1 MLNLQFFLQCKYQE
15 ESLKKKSKGRACK
28 NTGSYLVSRMAERPP
43 RRPRVAWEAR
53 APQESSSPL
62 KPYEV
67 CMVQPLQTDGSWL
80 AVCEKESVR
89 CIQAFLKST
98 EKDEAQK
105 MRFLQSIRT
114 LCRAARHKG
123 LSQGLD
129 VFCPRDELAENIRAL
144 LQEEP
149 RDHLRTAVRQQ
160 AMLAIAALSSAE
172 AVPEGQ
178 TIPLLDACFSSVFCL
193 PPKEDMQG
201 LDTSLY
207 HKTLHAMD
215 TMLQTVVLG
224 SPASSLSK
232 ELQSILQ
239 MLLTFTKSPSAA
251 VRERAVGRIG
261 TLSYLLAS
269 YSSLEAWCPFGRED
283 DSPAC
288 HGGIHIPILGELLGR
303 LILLSF
309 CKDKETSRAAL
320 HALHHLFRFL
330 QQQRCSAWPED
341 NLQHQRVWGAA
352 STSCRSLPSTSA
364 TTKVFGKYLQPLE
377 RTDIILTA
385 IEAMT
390 DASISD
396 KEGASS
402 MLDEAM
408 KDPNSWLTDVP
419 KIMSGIHGNLEHICV
434 APARHSVDSLLL
446 LLTNRCP
453 REVVKSLLKCSPPVD
468 SAALAMWEVMFSRL
482 QPLEKVLRELR
493 IELRNQRMR
502 RLFSTVL
509 EDTCILQLTLLAA
522 SDVRA
527 KEFAAT
533 YNLWRSL
540 RHQSLEMLSLV
551 LQGLVTLSQRPET
564 ARKMRVLLEDIVE
577 TLESGNEDIQMKA
590 LLVFRN
596 MLGHMR
602 RQEASPIALQLAEKL
617 LPLFNHESSQ
627 LREFSLRLFREVM
640 QKVAWRHKRQMRKN
654 VRQGLLPLFFHLSDQ
669 SQSVAK
675 ASGEALLAAAE
686 LLKWKQLRHLL
697 QTQQTWRIGECLV
710 VQDRS
715 RAEEYCH
722 QSLPHLKDAQA
733 TVREAAVR
741 FIGLAARPLRDQS
754 PEKLAEICRALKAL
768 EKDVEPSVSS
778 LASQTV
784 LILRQLIPQHTLA
797 AVVFDKFSPRPGFP
811 PKVAVFDHNL
821 STVAGFSLGGQRA
834 KGKWQ
839 PPKEAGLPGELPD
852 ALPFQQPLAAQPT
865 LTWAQGTK
873 RHPRSAKLASLHAS
887 RCSEVATS
895 CVLWAGTALPGTQ
908 FHVEG
913 LKPKGGASCPAT
925 SAQ

>member
-1 MLNLQFFLQCKYQE
+1 ML
-15 ESLKKKSKGRACK
+15 
-28 NTGSYLVSRMAERPP
+28 
-43 RRPRVAWEAR
+43 
-53 APQESSSPL
+53 
-62 KPYEV
+62 
-67 CMVQPLQTDGSWL
+67 
-80 AVCEKESVR
+80 
-89 CIQAFLKST
+89 
-98 EKDEAQK
+98 
-105 MRFLQSIRT
+105 
-114 LCRAARHKG
+114 
-123 LSQGLD
+123 
-129 VFCPRDELAENIRAL
+129 CPD
-144 LQEEP
+144 
-149 RDHLRTAVRQQ
+149 D
-160 AMLAIAALSSAE
+160 
-172 AVPEGQ
+172 
-178 TIPLLDACFSSVFCL
+178 SSVFL
-193 PPKEDMQG
+193 P
-201 LDTSLY
+201 
-207 HKTLHAMD
+207 
-215 TMLQTVVLG
+215 
-224 SPASSLSK
+224 SS
-232 ELQSILQ
+232 
-239 MLLTFTKSPSAA
+239 
-251 VRERAVGRIG
+251 G
-261 TLSYLLAS
+261 
-269 YSSLEAWCPFGRED
+269 
-283 DSPAC
+283 
-288 HGGIHIPILGELLGR
+288 
-303 LILLSF
+303 
-309 CKDKETSRAAL
+309 
-320 HALHHLFRFL
+320 
-330 QQQRCSAWPED
+330 SAWPED

-675 ASGEALLAAAE
+675 AESRNMCHLRVPPLESLRTGQSSPPAL
-686 LLKWKQLRHLL
+686 H
-697 QTQQTWRIGECLV
+697 
-710 VQDRS
+710 RS
-715 RAEEYCH
+715 HHRPPASRRASC
-722 QSLPHLKDAQA
+722 
-733 TVREAAVR
+733 
-741 FIGLAARPLRDQS
+741 
-754 PEKLAEICRALKAL
+754 CRA
-768 EKDVEPSVSS
+768 
-778 LASQTV
+778 
-784 LILRQLIPQHTLA
+784 I
-797 AVVFDKFSPRPGFP
+797 
-811 PKVAVFDHNL
+811 
-821 STVAGFSLGGQRA
+821 
-834 KGKWQ
+834 
-839 PPKEAGLPGELPD
+839 
-852 ALPFQQPLAAQPT
+852 
-865 LTWAQGTK
+865 
-873 RHPRSAKLASLHAS
+873 
-887 RCSEVATS
+887 
-895 CVLWAGTALPGTQ
+895 LWAGSRQNQREQGQRSWHGHFPGLPYLVQQGSAAARGHRTRESLQASQLSPQVWEARALSLNPCPPGLCPREPQ
-908 FHVEG
+908 MSGPGHV
-913 LKPKGGASCPAT
+913 PAS
-925 SAQ
+925 

>member
-1 MLNLQFFLQCKYQE
+1 ML
-15 ESLKKKSKGRACK
+15 
-28 NTGSYLVSRMAERPP
+28 
-43 RRPRVAWEAR
+43 
-53 APQESSSPL
+53 
-62 KPYEV
+62 
-67 CMVQPLQTDGSWL
+67 
-80 AVCEKESVR
+80 
-89 CIQAFLKST
+89 
-98 EKDEAQK
+98 
-105 MRFLQSIRT
+105 
-114 LCRAARHKG
+114 
-123 LSQGLD
+123 
-129 VFCPRDELAENIRAL
+129 CPD
-144 LQEEP
+144 
-149 RDHLRTAVRQQ
+149 D
-160 AMLAIAALSSAE
+160 
-172 AVPEGQ
+172 
-178 TIPLLDACFSSVFCL
+178 SSVFL
-193 PPKEDMQG
+193 P
-201 LDTSLY
+201 
-207 HKTLHAMD
+207 
-215 TMLQTVVLG
+215 
-224 SPASSLSK
+224 SS
-232 ELQSILQ
+232 
-239 MLLTFTKSPSAA
+239 
-251 VRERAVGRIG
+251 G
-261 TLSYLLAS
+261 
-269 YSSLEAWCPFGRED
+269 
-283 DSPAC
+283 
-288 HGGIHIPILGELLGR
+288 
-303 LILLSF
+303 
-309 CKDKETSRAAL
+309 
-320 HALHHLFRFL
+320 
-330 QQQRCSAWPED
+330 SAWPED

-419 KIMSGIHGNLEHICV
+419 KIMSGIHGNLEHIRV

-617 LPLFNHESSQ
+617 LPLFNHVRLLQEPEPRRWARCKESCPWVPPGDLRPCAGSQRGPCAKHQQAESCSQRPEASPSCAARRDQTFSPGAGSTRRRRHHLVETSCVAFHRPGAIQPPLQMWSPQLPCSGPASGASPLTSGTLTPLLTVGRERLLLKSSCPPPQQESSQ

-784 LILRQLIPQHTLA
+784 LILSPLRKQPASGSGQHQ
-797 AVVFDKFSPRPGFP
+797 D
-811 PKVAVFDHNL
+811 
-821 STVAGFSLGGQRA
+821 
-834 KGKWQ
+834 
-839 PPKEAGLPGELPD
+839 
-852 ALPFQQPLAAQPT
+852 
-865 LTWAQGTK
+865 
-873 RHPRSAKLASLHAS
+873 
-887 RCSEVATS
+887 
-895 CVLWAGTALPGTQ
+895 
-908 FHVEG
+908 
-913 LKPKGGASCPAT
+913 
-925 SAQ
+925 